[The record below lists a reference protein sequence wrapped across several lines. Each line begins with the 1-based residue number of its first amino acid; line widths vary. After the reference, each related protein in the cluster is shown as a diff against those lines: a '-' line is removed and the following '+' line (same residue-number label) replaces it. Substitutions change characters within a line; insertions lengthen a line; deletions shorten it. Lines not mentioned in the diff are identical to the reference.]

1 MTTQDPEPICPNAD
15 YSLHCNVIAYMCK
28 ACGVVCSNPQDYET
42 CMYNKQGKK
51 NMATKKKPYSKI
63 ENAKTLRSLMFEKKR
78 NAKELAKAKAPE
90 WFARLIDE
98 ANELTERTVKL
109 DDFLYVQE
117 TKESESALSA
127 EARAICP
134 KSLKLLQKQLKAMA
148 AYGKILDE
156 RIQLGFP
163 KDPASPAPCK
173 KAR

>member
-1 MTTQDPEPICPNAD
+1 MNDQQPEPICPHAD
-15 YSLHCNVIAYMCK
+15 YSLHCNVIAYVCK

-63 ENAKTLRSLMFEKKR
+63 ENAKNLRSLMFEKKR
-78 NAKELAKAKAPE
+78 DEKMLAKTKAPE
-90 WFARLIDE
+90 WYARLVHE
-98 ANELTERTVKL
+98 ANELAERTVKL

-117 TKESESALSA
+117 TKDSESVLSA
-127 EARAICP
+127 EAKAICP

-148 AYGKILDE
+148 AYGKILNE

-163 KDPASPAPCK
+163 KEPANPAPCK
-173 KAR
+173 KAK